1 MRCFYQAFPSSS
13 RKSHDTIFGAIEKLL
28 TTRADVVTPA
38 LQQSLWRLVDPT
50 KLGPAVN
57 ERALNI
63 PGFLSQPH
71 VLEMVL
77 QKHSEDLAKVP
88 DTDTQNM
95 RHIMQKVINASLKL
109 LEENSRRSQQIV
121 ELQHQYS
128 ALQVGQIG
136 HLHDDSCK
144 NSPSPCWRS
153 SLTITQRSMML
164 ETETEGSEN
173 SETPSLATVSST
185 AGAHLEPS

>member
-1 MRCFYQAFPSSS
+1 M
-13 RKSHDTIFGAIEKLL
+13 
-28 TTRADVVTPA
+28 VTPA
-38 LQQSLWRLVDPT
+38 DQQCLWRLVDPT
-50 KLGPAVN
+50 KLGPSVN

-88 DTDTQNM
+88 DTDTRNM
-95 RHIMQKVINASLKL
+95 RHIMQKVIDASLKL

-128 ALQVGQIG
+128 ALQGGQIC
-136 HLHDDSCK
+136 HLQDSCK

-164 ETETEGSEN
+164 ETETEGSEC
-173 SETPSLATVSST
+173 SETPSVATVSST
-185 AGAHLEPS
+185 AGAHLESSPSACTFAV